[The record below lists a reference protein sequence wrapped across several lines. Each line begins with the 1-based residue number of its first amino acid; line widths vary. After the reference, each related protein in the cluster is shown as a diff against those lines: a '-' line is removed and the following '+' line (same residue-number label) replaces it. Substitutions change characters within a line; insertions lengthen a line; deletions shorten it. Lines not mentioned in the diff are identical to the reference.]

1 MIRNYLEQEIPIRDV
16 ALSESEKFLVS
27 NYNLLT
33 AKPMLLVFN
42 ISEDQAQK
50 MDDLE
55 TNLKNRFSQDK
66 REVVALAGQIEME
79 LAQLEGED
87 EEMFREEYGIY
98 ETGSDR
104 VAKASFNLLGLI
116 SFFTVGEDEV
126 RAWTVEYN
134 SLSTKAAGKIHSD
147 IERGFIRAEVISYD
161 DFLDAGTMN
170 QAKKNG
176 TFRME
181 GKDYLVK
188 DGDII
193 NFLFNV

>member
-1 MIRNYLEQEIPIRDV
+1 M
-16 ALSESEKFLVS
+16 
-27 NYNLLT
+27 
-33 AKPMLLVFN
+33 
-42 ISEDQAQK
+42 
-50 MDDLE
+50 
-55 TNLKNRFSQDK
+55 
-66 REVVALAGQIEME
+66 
-79 LAQLEGED
+79 
-87 EEMFREEYGIY
+87 
-98 ETGSDR
+98 
-104 VAKASFNLLGLI
+104 LGLI

-188 DGDII
+188 D
-193 NFLFNV
+193 